1 MRFLP
6 SVWRA
11 ALFAASMP
19 LFAVALTNTA
29 FAAQEGPNSGDPAV
43 EPKGDKKPENAP
55 PADTRSPTATEP
67 KPEDGDKILGPI
79 ERLPPSA
86 FPEPRVRGIH
96 GGSLWMTFHGLQWP
110 YYPKTGIGV
119 SGSGWIDSGYEHIKR
134 GNPTEQGI
142 KYWLQQGRFSLR
154 LTPTWS
160 DGKYF
165 VQTQAE
171 LIANKDQSLHQPDIV
186 DVDDIWIKVG
196 KWKSWDLQLGRYEG
210 WEVYHFGM
218 GLDLY
223 TLERNGAT
231 DEAQS
236 APGIYGVTYAFY
248 RPAGVGQAALHLYPT
263 DFFRV
268 ELGTQFGNEFGSNT
282 LAARP
287 VGVLDLGIVKVKVGG
302 EYKKLQDQKEGSKGE
317 TTQRGSG
324 ASLQVVLD
332 PYVEFG
338 VSGAYG
344 LVDRVAQDGTV
355 DEKGSNTTYSVGGFA
370 NVRLVEDLLLGGG
383 VNYTYLEDLHFDPA
397 LNRVEKFRH
406 VQTFGA
412 LQYLLWKQLFIK
424 AVVAYAKADFAPTF
438 GDPIFTNEML
448 SGRIRLLYL
457 F

>member
-19 LFAVALTNTA
+19 LFAVGLTSTA

-55 PADTRSPTATEP
+55 PADTRSPSATEP

-86 FPEPRVRGIH
+86 FPEPKVRGIH

-196 KWKSWDLQLGRYEG
+196 KWKTWDLQLGRYEG
-210 WEVYHFGM
+210 WEIYHFGM

-282 LAARP
+282 LAGRP

-317 TTQRGSG
+317 TTQRGAG

-338 VSGAYG
+338 VNGAYG

-438 GDPIFTNEML
+438 GDPIFANEML